1 MLTAAAVIGRSFDFD
16 TVRAASGRTEDEA
29 VAALEELIAAGLIVE
44 VRGSLAPGE
53 APMYD
58 FTHDKLRVLV
68 YAETSLGRRRL
79 LHHRVAEALQNPA
92 RNARHA
98 QPLAGR
104 IAYHYHHAGNEERAA
119 YYYKLA
125 GDRAR
130 SLYANREALAHLQTA
145 LALGHPESVELHI
158 ALGDL
163 HTLLGAYRAAIN
175 SYETA
180 AGLAVDRRVAEI
192 EHRLGLVYQRRGQ
205 WELATAHLATA
216 LDAYTRAG
224 EPAARARVYTDWSL
238 TALQQGAAEQAHEL
252 ARQALALAGNSEDSR
267 ARARAHNA
275 LGLIASKRGDPMSA
289 RTHLEQSLAL
299 ADALGDI
306 EVRAAVLNNLA
317 LAHGVA
323 GEIDRALDLA
333 AAALDL
339 CSVRGDRHREAAIHN
354 NIADL
359 LHAAGRADEAHRHV
373 EQAVAILGEIG
384 AEAGD
389 LQPAIWMLSAW

>member
-1 MLTAAAVIGRSFDFD
+1 
-16 TVRAASGRTEDEA
+16 
-29 VAALEELIAAGLIVE
+29 
-44 VRGSLAPGE
+44 
-53 APMYD
+53 
-58 FTHDKLRVLV
+58 
-68 YAETSLGRRRL
+68 
-79 LHHRVAEALQNPA
+79 
-92 RNARHA
+92 
-98 QPLAGR
+98 
-104 IAYHYHHAGNEERAA
+104 
-119 YYYKLA
+119 
-125 GDRAR
+125 
-130 SLYANREALAHLQTA
+130 
-145 LALGHPESVELHI
+145 
-158 ALGDL
+158 
-163 HTLLGAYRAAIN
+163 
-175 SYETA
+175 
-180 AGLAVDRRVAEI
+180 
-192 EHRLGLVYQRRGQ
+192 
-205 WELATAHLATA
+205 
-216 LDAYTRAG
+216 
-224 EPAARARVYTDWSL
+224 
-238 TALQQGAAEQAHEL
+238 
-252 ARQALALAGNSEDSR
+252 
-267 ARARAHNA
+267 
-275 LGLIASKRGDPMSA
+275 MSA